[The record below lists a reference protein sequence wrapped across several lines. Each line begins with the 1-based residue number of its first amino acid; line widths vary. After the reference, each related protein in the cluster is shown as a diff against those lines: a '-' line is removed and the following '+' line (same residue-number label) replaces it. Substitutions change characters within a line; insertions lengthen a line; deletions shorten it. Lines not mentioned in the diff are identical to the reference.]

1 MRIIIPV
8 ALAFALAGC
17 GTVKD
22 ALEPLRRAVAPYVEA
37 PERCAENADSRC
49 TAARVAEDGA

>member
-8 ALAFALAGC
+8 ALALALAGC

-37 PERCAENADSRC
+37 PERCTENTDTRC
-49 TAARVAEDGA
+49 TIARTAEEGA